1 MPILWP
7 DTALGVYSSFIE
19 ISLFNKLAEE
29 IVCRTGLQF
38 LMTEPLSWLAAKNL
52 LASALAA
59 RGQEGDRGGGCH
71 AWTGEVLHQ
80 ATDPCQRRRAA
91 YGKYP

>member
-1 MPILWP
+1 MGGCTLHPKVPILWP
-7 DTALGVYSSFIE
+7 DTALGVYSSLIE

-59 RGQEGDRGGGCH
+59 RGQEGDGRGGCH

-80 ATDPCQRRRAA
+80 APDPC
-91 YGKYP
+91 

>member
-1 MPILWP
+1 MLLVSVPLW
-7 DTALGVYSSFIE
+7 FE

-38 LMTEPLSWLAAKNL
+38 LMTEPLSWPAAKNL

-59 RGQEGDRGGGCH
+59 RGQEGGGRCH
-71 AWTGEVLHQ
+71 AWTLEVLHQ
-80 ATDPCQRRRAA
+80 ATDPGQRRRAA
-91 YGKYP
+91 YVKYLTIRECTT